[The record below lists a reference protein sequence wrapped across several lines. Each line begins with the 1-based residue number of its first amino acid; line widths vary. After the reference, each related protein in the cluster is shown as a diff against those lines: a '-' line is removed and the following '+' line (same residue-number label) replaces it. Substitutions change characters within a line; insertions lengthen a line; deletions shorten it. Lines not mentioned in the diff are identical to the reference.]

1 MIKYDQKL
9 HTLCKSRTTINT
21 ICVNS
26 NFKCLGIQNSK
37 AICAR
42 YQIWVIKMMMR
53 VTEDLADPDIWL
65 IWLFGYLAACDKHAR
80 VGYP

>member
-1 MIKYDQKL
+1 MIKYDHKL

-26 NFKCLGIQNSK
+26 NFKYLAIQNSK

-42 YQIWVIKMMMR
+42 YQIWVIKMMIKKMMMR
-53 VTEDLADPDIWL
+53 GIEDLASAHPTSVSAL
-65 IWLFGYLAACDKHAR
+65 LLATVLA
-80 VGYP
+80 